1 MRFRDNG
8 REFVDETAEENRKTN
23 NGGFVFSVVEN
34 TLTELV
40 VKTK

>member
-1 MRFRDNG
+1 MRFRDSG
-8 REFVDETAEENRKTN
+8 CEFGDETAEEKRKAN

-40 VKTK
+40 VKAR